1 MHLGHL
7 TNLDANEQI
16 FFARELEH
24 IKAKT
29 YDILREVL
37 KIRSIVPVSN
47 EAGSYAQ
54 TITYRQYDQTG
65 VAKIISNYADD
76 LPVANIKAREYS
88 SPVRS
93 LGIAFIYSLMDIRAS
108 QATGKRLDYREQMAA
123 VRGMAVTTER
133 IGAEGDSDAGL
144 GGFLNN
150 ANVTLISADDPGAGT
165 RWIADSKT
173 AAQILYDL
181 SYAANYI
188 IDLTKEVEEP
198 DTQLLPTLEYGHIS
212 TKPMSD
218 SDSNPSNTILKFHLS
233 TSPWIKTVGS
243 WNRLKTA
250 DDAGTGPRMVTY
262 KRSPEKVTLELPQEF
277 EMLAVQQENLSYKTP
292 CHMRHGGV
300 IFYYPLSCLYMDD
313 I

>member
-7 TNLDANEQI
+7 TNLDTNEQI

-24 IKAKT
+24 IKART
-29 YDILREVL
+29 YDIMREELQVR
-37 KIRSIVPVSN
+37 KFVPVSHD
-47 EAGSYAQ
+47 APAHAQ
-54 TITYRQYDQTG
+54 IITYRQYDQTG

-76 LPVANIKAREYS
+76 LPVVNIKAQEFS

-93 LGIAFIYSLMDIRAS
+93 LGAAFIYTLMEVRAS
-108 QATGKRLDYREQMAA
+108 AATGKRLEWREQQAA
-123 VRGMAVTTER
+123 IRAFAVGTER

-150 ANVTLISADDPGAGT
+150 ANVTLISADDPGGGT
-165 RWIADSKT
+165 QWIADSKT

-181 SYAANYI
+181 SYAANYM
-188 IDLTKEVEEP
+188 IDLTKEVEKP
-198 DTQLLPTLEYGHIS
+198 DTQLLPTLEYGHIA

-218 SDSNPSNTILKFHLS
+218 SDSSPSNTILKFHLA
-233 TSPWIKTVGS
+233 TNPWIKTVGS

-262 KRSPEKVTLELPQEF
+262 KRNPEKVTLEIPQEF
-277 EMLAVQQENLSYKTP
+277 EMLSTQQENLVYKTP
-292 CHMRHGGV
+292 CHMTTGGV